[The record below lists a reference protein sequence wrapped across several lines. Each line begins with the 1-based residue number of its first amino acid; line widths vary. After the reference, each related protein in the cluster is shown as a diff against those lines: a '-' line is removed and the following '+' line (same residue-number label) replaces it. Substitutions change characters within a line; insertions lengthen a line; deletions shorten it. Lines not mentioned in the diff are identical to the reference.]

1 MDKLR
6 LGIKANDE
14 IQPDLRELIDV
25 MNKLSIIPSGFEGKI
40 KIQKWY
46 SQLQEMSASDEI
58 DESQSRN
65 LVLDL
70 EHAYYAFNNII

>member
-25 MNKLSIIPSGFEGKI
+25 MNRLSILPSNFEGKL
-40 KIQKWY
+40 KIQKW
-46 SQLQEMSASDEI
+46 
-58 DESQSRN
+58 
-65 LVLDL
+65 
-70 EHAYYAFNNII
+70 

>member
-25 MNKLSIIPSGFEGKI
+25 MNRLSMIPSRFEGKQ
-40 KIQKWY
+40 KIQSWY
-46 SQLQEMSASDEI
+46 II
-58 DESQSRN
+58 D
-65 LVLDL
+65 
-70 EHAYYAFNNII
+70 

>member
-14 IQPDLRELIDV
+14 LQPDLRELIDV
-25 MNKLSIIPSGFEGKI
+25 MNRLSILPSDSEAKS

-46 SQLQEMSASDEI
+46 ILLKI
-58 DESQSRN
+58 LYRN
-65 LVLDL
+65 L
-70 EHAYYAFNNII
+70 FNFF

>member
-25 MNKLSIIPSGFEGKI
+25 MNRLSVLPSKFEGKL
-40 KIQKWY
+40 KIQNW
-46 SQLQEMSASDEI
+46 
-58 DESQSRN
+58 
-65 LVLDL
+65 
-70 EHAYYAFNNII
+70 